1 VNPIYLDY
9 NATTPTDPAVLQ
21 AMLPYLRHQP
31 GDDHAAGSFGN
42 PSSTHVYGKAA
53 HDAVEHARGQVA
65 ELIGARPDEI
75 VFTAGGTEASNQ
87 AIKGAVLIRPR
98 SLFGLWA
105 RDAHLIISSVEHPAT
120 AEPAAFL
127 QRLGCRVTV
136 VPVDRHGQVDPDAVR
151 KAIDRRTT
159 LISIMHSNNE
169 VGTLQ
174 PIREIAAVARERGVL
189 LHTDVA
195 QSLGKVAVDVNDLGV
210 DLLSVAGHKLYAPK
224 GVGALYV
231 RRGVK
236 LEPLLHGAGHEGGRR
251 AGTEN
256 VPYLVALGTACALA
270 RRSLPEATAR
280 LRQLRDRLWE
290 RLRAGLG
297 ERVLLN
303 GHPDQRLPNT
313 LNVNF
318 VGHVGAELLQKVPEV
333 AASTG
338 SACHEGK
345 VSQSPVLCA
354 MGVPPEVGKGA
365 VRLSVGRFSTPDEID
380 RAAAVLIARA
390 GA

>member
-1 VNPIYLDY
+1 MPPIYLDY
-9 NATTPTDPAVLQ
+9 NATTPLDPAVVE
-21 AMLPYLRHQP
+21 AMLPFLREH
-31 GDDHAAGSFGN
+31 FGN
-42 PSSTHVYGKAA
+42 PSSTHAYGKTA
-53 HDAVEHARGQVA
+53 HDAVEQARRQVA
-65 ELIGARPDEI
+65 DLLGAQADEI
-75 VFTAGGTEASNQ
+75 VFTGGGTEASNQ
-87 AIKGAVLIRPR
+87 AIKGAVFVKLHG
-98 SLFGLWA
+98 LFGRWA
-105 RDAHLIISSVEHPAT
+105 RDAHLIISSIEHPAT
-120 AEPAAFL
+120 VQPCDFL
-127 QRLGCRVTV
+127 KRLGCRITV

-151 KAIDRRTT
+151 KVTDRRTT

-174 PIREIAAVARERGVL
+174 PIREIAAAARQRGVL
-189 LHTDVA
+189 MHTDVA

-210 DLLSVAGHKLYAPK
+210 DLLTVAGHKLYAPK

-256 VPYLVALGTACALA
+256 VPYLVALGTACAIA
-270 RRSLPEATAR
+270 RQSLPQATQR

-303 GHPDQRLPNT
+303 GHPEQRLPNT

-318 VGHVGAELLQKVPEV
+318 VGHVGAELLQKVPEI

-354 MGVPPEVGKGA
+354 MGVPPEIGRGA
-365 VRLSVGRFSTPDEID
+365 VRLSVGRFTTEEEID
-380 RAAAVLIARA
+380 RAAALLIDKA
-390 GA
+390 GR